1 MDKFIKFGLVGVLN
15 TLIQILIFNIL
26 QIINFDLVLANS
38 IGYLFGMIN
47 SYLWNNI
54 WVFKA
59 KSKEIIT
66 VVKFIVINLIT
77 LFINNILLLLLVDN
91 LNFNTSISQIVS
103 IIFTMSIN
111 FLGNKLWT
119 FKKENI

>member
-1 MDKFIKFGLVGVLN
+1 MFSNGCPF
-15 TLIQILIFNIL
+15 
-26 QIINFDLVLANS
+26 
-38 IGYLFGMIN
+38 LFEMIN

-66 VVKFIVINLIT
+66 TFKFIVINLVT
-77 LFINNILLLLLVDN
+77 LFINNILRLILVDN
-91 LNFNTSISQIVS
+91 LNFNASLSRIVS

-111 FLGNKLWT
+111 FLGNKL
-119 FKKENI
+119 

>member
-1 MDKFIKFGLVGVLN
+1 MFE
-15 TLIQILIFNIL
+15 
-26 QIINFDLVLANS
+26 
-38 IGYLFGMIN
+38 MIN

-66 VVKFIVINLIT
+66 TFKFIVINLVT
-77 LFINNILLLLLVDN
+77 LFINNILRLILVDN
-91 LNFNTSISQIVS
+91 LNFNASLSRIVS

-111 FLGNKLWT
+111 FLGNKL
-119 FKKENI
+119 